1 MRKRYCIAVLPSLA
15 MIVGFI
21 YIMLSLQGCEPLRKK
36 FTRHK
41 KGEAQQQ
48 EYEPILDP
56 IDYPAK
62 VYDPQAD
69 YAYRH
74 SLFRV
79 WEKELSAGIQDRVS
93 AKRLQYL
100 VNNILVQLEEM
111 SKLVTDDKK
120 PALASATQNFQ
131 ALLQTVSQPSQ
142 FYNLRDVGID
152 VEKAARPIL
161 NDYKPQLME
170 GKIVSVTP

>member
-1 MRKRYCIAVLPSLA
+1 MRKKCCTIVLPSLA

-21 YIMLSLQGCEPLRKK
+21 FIMVSLQGCEPLRKK

-69 YAYRH
+69 YTYRY

-79 WEKELSAGIQDRVS
+79 WEKELTAGIQDRVS

-100 VNNILVQLEEM
+100 VSNILVQLEEM

-131 ALLQTVSQPSQ
+131 TLLQTVAQPTQ
-142 FYNLRDVGID
+142 FYNLRDVGIE
-152 VEKAARPIL
+152 VERAARPIL
-161 NDYKPQLME
+161 NDYRPQLME
-170 GKIVSVTP
+170 GKIISATP